1 MVSGTSARLG
11 LPMLAAGQ
19 AQKEITHNEALA
31 LLDTALCAAVDGVGA
46 DVPPADPAE
55 GMAWIVGNA
64 PTGAWTGRA
73 KALAGWTAG
82 GWRFV
87 PATEGMTAW
96 VKGRGVEARFR
107 AGAWVVGQVTAVS
120 LVVDGLP
127 VVGARRP
134 AIAAPAGGAAAD
146 DEARRAVTAILETL
160 RSHGLIE
167 R

>member
-19 AQKEITHNEALA
+19 AQKEITHNEALT
-31 LLDTALCAAVDGVGA
+31 LLDIALCAAVDGTGTN
-46 DVPPADPAE
+46 VPPANPAE
-55 GMAWIVGNA
+55 GATWIVGDA
-64 PTGAWTGRA
+64 PTGAWAGHA
-73 KALAGWTAG
+73 DALAGWTAG

-87 PATEGMTAW
+87 PAAEGTTAW
-96 VKGRGVEARFR
+96 VKARGVEARFR
-107 AGAWVVGQVTAVS
+107 NGAWTIGQVTAAS

-134 AIAAPAGGAAAD
+134 SIAAPVGGATAD
-146 DEARRAVTAILETL
+146 DEARRAVAAILETL